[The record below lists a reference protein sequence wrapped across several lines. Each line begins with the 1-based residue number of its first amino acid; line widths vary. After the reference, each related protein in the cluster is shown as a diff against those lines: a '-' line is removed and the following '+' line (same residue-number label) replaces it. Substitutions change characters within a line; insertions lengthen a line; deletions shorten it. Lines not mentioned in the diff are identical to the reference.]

1 MNEYV
6 QKVIIKNE
14 TTWKKNY
21 FFIFNKRLFS
31 NEKYKINR

>member
-1 MNEYV
+1 MYKKLLSRMKQRE
-6 QKVIIKNE
+6 
-14 TTWKKNY
+14 KKNY